1 MSAPSPETVLKQWFG
16 YPSFRPQQGEI
27 IREVIAGRDVL
38 AVIATGGGKSI
49 CYQIPA
55 MIREGLCLVVSPL
68 IALMKDQVDGLREIG
83 IPAAFMNSTQDTRQK
98 HEVEEEIRKGILRI
112 LYVSPERLVQPA
124 FIRFLREVGPSL
136 VAVDEAHCISQW
148 GHEFR
153 PEYRRLAVIK
163 ETFPDVPVIALTAT
177 ATPSV
182 RSDIISELNLKNPAV
197 FVGSFNRENISYH
210 IEKKEGPD
218 IQVVSLL
225 RRHPGE
231 SGIIYCFS
239 KKQVEDLTATLRRN
253 GFSAAAYHADIPPTE
268 RNAVQERFL
277 RDETRIIVATVA
289 FGMGINKPDVRFV
302 IHYDLPKNLENYYQE
317 TGRAGR
323 DGDPAEC
330 MLLYSRGDFK
340 KISYLIDQMGD
351 GVEKQVAVRKLHDM
365 IGFCETRACRRAVI
379 LNYFGEGYHEPNC
392 GGCDNCD
399 SGRKTIDGREILRTI
414 VTCIEEISENF
425 GVSYLADIL
434 TGTVDEKVKK
444 NGHEKLSS
452 FGIGKEHRKRQWL
465 FWIRE
470 LIYCGYL
477 TSFGMK
483 YPVVRSNSRTRDA
496 LEGRI
501 PVMIGEPD
509 FQAVLTPGAVRE
521 EEPVYSANLYEIL
534 RDIRKNIADEED
546 VPPFQIFPNRTL
558 KEMATRLPRT
568 RGELLTLYGVG
579 EYKVSR
585 YGTQFLEAIGA
596 YADHR
601 QTVVM
606 KAHKAQKARL

>member
-1 MSAPSPETVLKQWFG
+1 MTPPSPETILKRWFG

-27 IREVIAGRDVL
+27 IREVINGRDVL
-38 AVIATGGGKSI
+38 AVIATGGGKSV

-55 MIREGLCLVVSPL
+55 LSREGLCIVVSPL
-68 IALMKDQVDGLREIG
+68 IALMKDQVDGLKEIG

-98 HEVEEEIRKGILRI
+98 REIEDSIRSGSLRI

-124 FIRFLREVGPSL
+124 FLRFLAEARPSL

-182 RSDIISELNLKNPAV
+182 RTDIITELNLSNPAV
-197 FVGSFNRENISYH
+197 FVGSFNRANISYL
-210 IEKKEGPD
+210 IEKKEAAD
-218 IQVVSLL
+218 TQVVSFL
-225 RRHPGE
+225 REHPRE

-239 KKQVEDLTATLRRN
+239 KRQVEDLTGTLRRN
-253 GFSAAAYHADIPPTE
+253 GFSAVAYHADIPPAE
-268 RNAVQERFL
+268 RHAVQDRFL

-302 IHYDLPKNLENYYQE
+302 IHYDLPKNLEQYYQE

-330 MLLYSRGDFK
+330 LLLYSRADYR

-351 GVEKQVAVRKLHDM
+351 GVEKQVSIRKLHDM

-379 LNYFGEGYHEPNC
+379 LTYFGEGYHEPNC
-392 GGCDNCD
+392 GGCDNCA
-399 SGRKTIDGREILRTI
+399 SGRKTIDGQEVLRTI
-414 VTCIEEISENF
+414 ATCVEEIE
-425 GVSYLADIL
+425 GGYGISYLGDIL
-434 TGTVDEKVKK
+434 SGSVDEKIRS
-444 NGHEKLSS
+444 NGHDRLPC
-452 FGIGKEHRKRQWL
+452 FGIGRHHRKRQWL

-477 TSFGMK
+477 TSFGTK
-483 YPVVRSNSRTRDA
+483 YPVVRSNDRTRDA

-509 FQAVLTPGAVRE
+509 FQAVLAPGSVRE
-521 EEPVYSANLYEIL
+521 EVPVYSANLFEIL

-568 RGELLTLYGVG
+568 REELLTVYGVG
-579 EYKVSR
+579 EHKVSR
-585 YGTQFLEAIGA
+585 YGRQFLEAICA

-606 KAHKAQKARL
+606 KAHKARL

>member
-1 MSAPSPETVLKQWFG
+1 MSTLSPETVLKRWFG
-16 YPSFRPQQGEI
+16 YPSFRPGQGEI
-27 IREVIAGRDVL
+27 IREVLAGKDVL
-38 AVIATGGGKSI
+38 AIIATGGGKSI

-55 MIREGLCLVVSPL
+55 MIREGLCVVVSPL

-83 IPAAFMNSTQDTRQK
+83 IPAAFLNSSQDPRQK
-98 HEVEEEIRKGILRI
+98 REVEDEIRAGVLKI
-112 LYVSPERLVQPA
+112 LYVSPERLVSPS
-124 FIRFLREVGPSL
+124 FIRFLGEIRPCL

-153 PEYRRLAVIK
+153 PEYRRLAIIK
-163 ETFPDVPVIALTAT
+163 ETFPQVPVIALTAT

-182 RSDIISELNLKNPAV
+182 RDDIISELKLCSPAV
-197 FVGSFNRENISYH
+197 FVGSFNRENLSYS
-210 IEKKEGPD
+210 IEKKEDPD
-218 IQVVSLL
+218 TRTVSFL
-225 RRHPGE
+225 RRHQGE

-239 KKQVEDLTATLRRN
+239 KKQVEDLTGKLRKN
-253 GFSAAAYHADIPPTE
+253 GFNAAAYHADIPPVQ
-268 RNAVQERFL
+268 RNAIQDRFL

-330 MLLYSRGDFK
+330 LLLYSRSDFR
-340 KISYLIDQMGD
+340 KISYLIEKMGE
-351 GVEKQVAVRKLHDM
+351 GVEKQVAIRKLHDM

-379 LNYFGEGYHEPNC
+379 LTYFGEGYHEPNC
-392 GGCDNCD
+392 GGCDNCA
-399 SGRKTIDGREILRTI
+399 SGRKTIDGKGILQTI
-414 VTCIEEISENF
+414 VTCIEELSDNYGI
-425 GVSYLADIL
+425 SYLADVL
-434 TGTVDEKVKK
+434 TGAEDEKIIRK
-444 NGHEKLSS
+444 GHHTLES
-452 FGIGKEHRKRQWL
+452 FGSGKTHRKRQWL

-483 YPVVRSNSRTRDA
+483 YPVVRMNNRTRDA
-496 LEGRI
+496 LAGKI

-509 FQAVLTPGAVRE
+509 FQAVLAPGSVRE

-534 RDIRKNIADEED
+534 RDIRKTIADEED

-558 KEMATRLPRT
+558 TEMATRLPRT
-568 RGELLTLYGVG
+568 RGELLGIYGVG

-585 YGTQFLEAIGA
+585 YGARFLEAIQA

-601 QTVVM
+601 QSVVM

>member
-1 MSAPSPETVLKQWFG
+1 MSTPQPEDILKRWFG

-38 AVIATGGGKSI
+38 AVIATGGGKSV

-55 MIREGLCLVVSPL
+55 MIREGLCVVVSPL
-68 IALMKDQVDGLREIG
+68 IALMKDQVDGLRELG
-83 IPAAFMNSTQDTRQK
+83 IPAAFLNSTQAHRQK
-98 HEVEEEIRKGILRI
+98 QEVEDAIRSGSLRI
-112 LYVSPERLVQPA
+112 LYVSPERLVQPS
-124 FIRFLREVGPSL
+124 FLKFLAEVRPSL

-153 PEYRRLAVIK
+153 PEYRRLAIIK
-163 ETFPDVPVIALTAT
+163 ETFPDVPIIALTAT

-182 RSDIISELNLKNPAV
+182 RSDIISELHLSDPSV
-197 FVGSFNRENISYH
+197 FVGSFNRENISYL
-210 IEKKEGPD
+210 IEKKEAPD
-218 IQVVSLL
+218 TQVVSFL
-225 RRHPGE
+225 RRHPRS

-239 KKQVEDLTATLRRN
+239 KRQVEDLTALLRKN
-253 GFSAAAYHADIPPTE
+253 GFSAAAYHADIPPAE
-268 RNAVQERFL
+268 RHAVQDRFL

-302 IHYDLPKNLENYYQE
+302 LHYDLPKNLEHYYQE

-330 MLLYSRGDFK
+330 LLLYSRADFR
-340 KISYLIDQMGD
+340 KISYLIDQMGE
-351 GVEKQVAVRKLHDM
+351 GVEKQVSIRKLHDM

-379 LNYFGEGYHEPNC
+379 LTYFGEGYHKPNC
-392 GGCDNCD
+392 GGCDNCA
-399 SGRKTIDGREILRTI
+399 SGRKTMDGREVLGTI
-414 VTCIEEISENF
+414 MTCIEQLAQPF
-425 GVSYLADIL
+425 GVSYLSDIL
-434 TGTVDEKVKK
+434 AGSEDEKVRG
-444 NGHEKLSS
+444 NLHDHLPC
-452 FGIGKEHRKRQWL
+452 FGIGKPHRKRQWL

-477 TSFGMK
+477 SSSGSK
-483 YPVVRSNSRTRDA
+483 YPVVRSNNRTLDA

-509 FQAVLTPGAVRE
+509 FQMVLTPDAVRE
-521 EEPVYSANLYEIL
+521 EEPVYSSNLYEIL
-534 RDIRKNIADEED
+534 RDIRKTIADEED

-568 RGELLTLYGVG
+568 REQLLTVYGVG
-579 EYKVSR
+579 EHKVSR
-585 YGTQFLEAIGA
+585 YGARFLEAIGA

-601 QTVVM
+601 QTVVN
-606 KAHKAQKARL
+606 KARAKL

>member
-1 MSAPSPETVLKQWFG
+1 MSTPTPEAILKRWFG

-27 IREVIAGRDVL
+27 IREVIAGCDVL
-38 AVIATGGGKSI
+38 AVIATGGGKSV

-55 MIREGLCLVVSPL
+55 MIREGLCIVVSPL
-68 IALMKDQVDGLREIG
+68 IALMKDQVDGLREMG
-83 IPAAFMNSTQDTRQK
+83 IPAAFLNSSQAQK
-98 HEVEEEIRKGILRI
+98 QKREIEDEIRAGTLRI
-112 LYVSPERLVQPA
+112 LYVSPERLVQPS
-124 FIRFLREVGPSL
+124 FLQFLSEVKPSL

-163 ETFPDVPVIALTAT
+163 ETFPDVPIIALTAT

-182 RSDIISELNLKNPAV
+182 RSDIINELHLKDPAI
-197 FVGSFNRENISYH
+197 FVGSFNRANISYT
-210 IEKKEGPD
+210 IEKKEEAD
-218 IQVVSLL
+218 SQVVSFL
-225 RRHPGE
+225 RRHPRE

-239 KKQVEDLTATLRRN
+239 KRQVEDLTALLRKN
-253 GFSAAAYHADIPPTE
+253 GFSASAYHADIPPAE
-268 RNAVQERFL
+268 RHAVQDRFL
-277 RDETRIIVATVA
+277 RDQTRIIVATVA

-302 IHYDLPKNLENYYQE
+302 VHYDLPKNLEHYYQE

-330 MLLYSRGDFK
+330 LLLYSRADFR

-351 GVEKQVAVRKLHDM
+351 GVEKQVGIRKLHDM

-379 LNYFGEGYHEPNC
+379 LTYFGEGYHEPNC
-392 GGCDNCD
+392 GGCDNCA
-399 SGRKTIDGREILRTI
+399 SGRKTMDGRDVLRTI
-414 VTCIEEISENF
+414 STCLDELSQAY

-434 TGTVDEKVKK
+434 TGSEDEKVKG

-452 FGIGKEHRKRQWL
+452 FGIGKPHRKRQWL

-477 TSFGMK
+477 SSSGSK
-483 YPVVRSNSRTRDA
+483 YPVIRSNSRTHDA

-509 FQAVLTPGAVRE
+509 FQMVLTPGSVRE
-521 EEPVYSANLYEIL
+521 EEPVYSSNLFEIL
-534 RDIRKNIADEED
+534 RDIRKSIADEED

-568 RGELLTLYGVG
+568 RQQLHTVYGVG
-579 EYKVSR
+579 EHKVSR
-585 YGTQFLEAIGA
+585 YGAQFLEAICA

-601 QTVVM
+601 QTIVM
-606 KAHKAQKARL
+606 KATKASRAKP

>member
-1 MSAPSPETVLKQWFG
+1 MVLKRWFG
-16 YPSFRPQQGEI
+16 YPAFRPQQGEI
-27 IREVIAGRDVL
+27 IREVISGRDVL
-38 AVIATGGGKSI
+38 AVIATGGGKSV

-55 MIREGLCLVVSPL
+55 MIREGLCVVVSPL

-83 IPAAFMNSTQDTRQK
+83 IPAAFMNSTQDVRQK
-98 HEVEEEIRKGILRI
+98 REVEQAIRSGILRI
-112 LYVSPERLVQPA
+112 LYVSPERLVMPS
-124 FIRFLREVGPSL
+124 FITFMKEVNLNL

-153 PEYRRLAVIK
+153 PEYRRLAIIK
-163 ETFPDVPVIALTAT
+163 DEFPNVPVIALTAT

-182 RSDIISELNLKNPAV
+182 RSDIIAELNLSDPAI
-197 FVGSFNRENISYH
+197 FVGSFNRHNISYF
-210 IEKKEGPD
+210 IEKKESPEVR
-218 IQVVSLL
+218 VVSFLS
-225 RRHPGE
+225 RHKGE

-239 KKQVEDLTATLRRN
+239 KRQVEDLTATLRKN
-253 GFSAAAYHADIPPTE
+253 GFSASAYHADIPPAE
-268 RNAVQERFL
+268 RHAVQDRFL

-302 IHYDLPKNLENYYQE
+302 IHFDLPKNLEHYYQE

-330 MLLYSRGDFK
+330 LLLYSRGDYR
-340 KISYLIDQMGD
+340 KISYLVDQMAD
-351 GVEKQVAVRKLHDM
+351 GVEKQVAIRKLHDM
-365 IGFCETRACRRAVI
+365 IGYCETRACRRAVI

-392 GGCDNCD
+392 GGCDNCA
-399 SGRKTIDGREILRTI
+399 SGRKTMDGQDVLRTI
-414 VTCIEEISENF
+414 FTCVEQLSENF

-434 TGTVDEKVKK
+434 AGSADEKIKG
-444 NGHEKLSS
+444 NGHDNLPC
-452 FGIGKEHRKRQWL
+452 FGIGKAHRRGQWL

-483 YPVVRSNSRTRDA
+483 YPVVRSNARTRDA
-496 LEGRI
+496 LDGRI

-509 FQAVLTPGAVRE
+509 FQAVLSAGTVQE
-521 EEPVYSANLYEIL
+521 EEPVYCANLYEIL
-534 RDIRKNIADEED
+534 RDIRKVIADDED

-568 RGELLTLYGVG
+568 RGELLTIYGVG
-579 EYKVSR
+579 EFKVSR
-585 YGTQFLEAIGA
+585 YGAPFIEAISA
-596 YADHR
+596 YAEHR
-601 QTVVM
+601 QTIV
-606 KAHKAQKARL
+606 KKAQKVQKLQKASL

>member
-1 MSAPSPETVLKQWFG
+1 MTAPSPETVLKRWFG

-38 AVIATGGGKSI
+38 AVIATGGGKSV

-55 MIREGLCLVVSPL
+55 MIREGLCVVVSPL

-83 IPAAFMNSTQDTRQK
+83 VPAAFLNSTQDSRQK
-98 HEVEEEIRKGILRI
+98 RVVEEDIRSGALRI
-112 LYVSPERLVQPA
+112 LYVSPERLVQPS
-124 FIRFLREVGPSL
+124 FIRFLAEMHPSL

-153 PEYRRLAVIK
+153 PEYRRLLVIK
-163 ETFPDVPVIALTAT
+163 ETFPDLPVIALTAT

-182 RSDIISELNLKNPAV
+182 RKDIIEALHLQDPAV
-197 FVGSFNRENISYH
+197 FVGSFNRENLSYR
-210 IEKKEGPD
+210 IEKKENPET
-218 IQVVSLL
+218 QVVSFLQS
-225 RRHPGE
+225 HPGE

-239 KKQVEDLTATLRRN
+239 KRQVEDLAAVLRKN
-253 GFSAAAYHADIPPTE
+253 GFNAAAYHADLASSDRHAI
-268 RNAVQERFL
+268 QDRFL
-277 RDETRIIVATVA
+277 RDELRIIVATVA

-302 IHYDLPKNLENYYQE
+302 VHYDLPKNLENYYQE

-330 MLLYSRGDFK
+330 LLLYSRGDFR
-340 KISYLIDQMGD
+340 KISYLIDQMAD
-351 GVEKQVAVRKLHDM
+351 GVEKQVALRKLHDI

-379 LNYFGEGYHEPNC
+379 LTYFGEGYHEPNC
-392 GGCDNCD
+392 GGCDNCA
-399 SGRKTIDGREILRTI
+399 SGRKTIDGQEILGKI
-414 VTCIEEISENF
+414 AACIRELPKDY
-425 GVSYLADIL
+425 GVSYLADLL
-434 TGTVDEKVKK
+434 TGSADEKVIR
-444 NGHEKLSS
+444 NGHDTLSC
-452 FGIGKEHRKRQWL
+452 FGSGREHRRRQWL

-477 TSFGMK
+477 TSSGEK
-483 YPVVRSNSRTRDA
+483 YPVVRMNNRTEDA
-496 LEGRI
+496 LGGRI

-509 FQAVLTPGAVRE
+509 FQAVLAAGSVRE
-521 EEPVYSANLYEIL
+521 SEPVYSANLYEIL
-534 RDIRKNIADEED
+534 RDIRKTIADEED

-558 KEMATRLPRT
+558 TEMASRLPKT
-568 RGELLTLYGVG
+568 KGALLGIYGVG

-585 YGTQFLEAIGA
+585 YGDPFLEAIRE

-601 QTVVM
+601 QAVVIQAKNAE
-606 KAHKAQKARL
+606 KAGS

>member
-1 MSAPSPETVLKQWFG
+1 MSRPSPETVLKRWFG
-16 YPSFRPQQGEI
+16 YPAFRPQQGEI
-27 IREVIAGRDVL
+27 IREVLAGRDVL
-38 AVIATGGGKSI
+38 AVIATGGGKSV

-55 MIREGLCLVVSPL
+55 MIREGLCVVVSPL

-83 IPAAFMNSTQDTRQK
+83 IPAAFLNSTQDTHQK
-98 HEVEEEIRKGILRI
+98 REIESEIRSGLLRI

-124 FIRFLREVGPSL
+124 FIRFLSEVGPGL

-182 RSDIISELNLKNPAV
+182 RSDILNELKLKDPAV
-197 FVGSFNRENISYH
+197 FVGSFNRANLSYR
-210 IEKKEGPD
+210 IEKKDEPD
-218 IQVVSLL
+218 TQVVSFLKK
-225 RRHPGE
+225 HPDE

-239 KKQVEDLTATLRRN
+239 KKQVEDLTAKLRKNR
-253 GFSAAAYHADIPPTE
+253 FSAAAYHADIPPAQ
-268 RNAVQERFL
+268 RNAIQDRFL

-289 FGMGINKPDVRFV
+289 FGMGINKPDVRYV
-302 IHYDLPKNLENYYQE
+302 IHYDLPKNLESYYQE

-330 MLLYSRGDFK
+330 LLLYSRSDFR
-340 KISYLIDQMGD
+340 KISYLIDQMGE
-351 GVEKQVAVRKLHDM
+351 GVEKQVSIRKLHDI
-365 IGFCETRACRRAVI
+365 IGYCETRACRRAVI
-379 LNYFGEGYHEPNC
+379 LTYFGEGYHEQNC
-392 GGCDNCD
+392 AGCDNCA
-399 SGRKTIDGREILRTI
+399 SGRKTIDGTAILRTI
-414 VTCIEEISENF
+414 TTCIGELEENY
-425 GVSYLADIL
+425 GTSYVADVL
-434 TGTVDEKVKK
+434 TGAADEKILR
-444 NGHEKLSS
+444 NGHDTLSCY
-452 FGIGKEHRKRQWL
+452 GTGKSHRKRQWL

-483 YPVVRSNSRTRDA
+483 YPVVRMNSRTRDA
-496 LEGRI
+496 LDGRI

-509 FQAVLTPGAVRE
+509 FQAVLTPGSVRE

-534 RDIRKNIADEED
+534 RDIRKIIADEED
-546 VPPFQIFPNRTL
+546 VPPFQIFPNKTL
-558 KEMATRLPRT
+558 TEMATRLPRT

-585 YGTQFLEAIGA
+585 YGARFLEGIEA

-601 QTVVM
+601 QKTVM

>member
-1 MSAPSPETVLKQWFG
+1 MSTLTPEFVLKRWFG

-27 IREVIAGRDVL
+27 IREVIRGRDVL
-38 AVIATGGGKSI
+38 AVIATGGGKSV

-55 MIREGLCLVVSPL
+55 MIREGLCVVVSPL
-68 IALMKDQVDGLREIG
+68 ISLMKDQVDGLREIG
-83 IPAAFMNSTQDTRQK
+83 IPAAFLNSTQGMQQK
-98 HEVEEEIRKGILRI
+98 REVEEAIRSGSLRI
-112 LYVSPERLVQPA
+112 LYISPERLVQPS
-124 FIRFLREVGPSL
+124 FISFLSEVKPSL

-153 PEYRRLAVIK
+153 PEYRRVSIIK
-163 ETFPDVPVIALTAT
+163 ETFPDVPIIALTAT

-182 RSDIISELNLKNPAV
+182 RADIINELNLKDPAV
-197 FVGSFNRENISYH
+197 FIGSFDRENLSYI

-218 IQVVSLL
+218 TQVVSLL
-225 RRHPGE
+225 KRHKGE

-239 KKQVEDLTATLRRN
+239 KKQVEDLTGTLRKN
-253 GFSAAAYHADIPPTE
+253 GFSAAAYHADIPPAE
-268 RNAVQERFL
+268 RHAVQDRFL
-277 RDETRIIVATVA
+277 RDQTRIIVATVA

-302 IHYDLPKNLENYYQE
+302 VHYDLPKNLEHYYQE

-330 MLLYSRGDFK
+330 LLLYSRGDSK
-340 KISYLIDQMGD
+340 KISYFIDQMGD
-351 GVEKQVAVRKLHDM
+351 GVEKQVAIKKLQDM
-365 IGFCETRACRRAVI
+365 VGFCETHACRRAV
-379 LNYFGEGYHEPNC
+379 LLTYFGEGYHEPNC
-392 GGCDNCD
+392 GGCDNCA
-399 SGRKTIDGREILRTI
+399 SGRKTMDGMEVLKTI
-414 VTCIEEISENF
+414 TSCALELSENY

-434 TGTVDEKVKK
+434 SGSVDEKISG
-444 NGHEKLSS
+444 NGHDKLAS
-452 FGIGKEHRKRQWL
+452 FGIGKPHRKRQWL

-483 YPVVRSNSRTRDA
+483 YPVVRSNARTREA
-496 LEGRI
+496 LDGKI

-509 FQAVLTPGAVRE
+509 FQAVLTPGSVRE
-521 EEPVYSANLYEIL
+521 EEPVYSSNLYEIL
-534 RDIRKNIADEED
+534 RDIRKTIADDED

-568 RGELLTLYGVG
+568 RGELLTIYGVG
-579 EYKVSR
+579 EHKVSR
-585 YGTQFLEAIGA
+585 YGVQFLEAITA

-601 QTVVM
+601 QTIVM
-606 KAHKAQKARL
+606 KAHKARL